1 MSEMIDVIRKAM
13 EDLGDAVTGLQVRHR
28 EHVLLLRPARPGD
41 PRGKWAAMAMLE
53 YDDGETDIAIGYGE
67 TARQAMDDAAEQA
80 NELAEDE
87 EERIEDEEG
96 EEA

>member
-1 MSEMIDVIRKAM
+1 MSEATDMIRAAM
-13 EDLGDAVTGLQVRHR
+13 DEFGDEVTGLQVRHR
-28 EHVLLLRPARPGD
+28 ERVLLLRPARPGD

-53 YDDGETDIAIGYGE
+53 YDDGETDITIGYGE